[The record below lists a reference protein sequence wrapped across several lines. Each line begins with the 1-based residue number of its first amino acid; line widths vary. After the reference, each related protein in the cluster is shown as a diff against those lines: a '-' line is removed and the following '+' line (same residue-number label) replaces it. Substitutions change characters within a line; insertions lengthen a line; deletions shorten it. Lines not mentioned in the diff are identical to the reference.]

1 MFQLEEAILDADE
14 LEALRLADYEG
25 LYHEEAALNM
35 GVSRTTF
42 GRILN
47 NARRKTA
54 DAIIHGKALR
64 IEAMNMKKEEEV
76 E

>member
-1 MFQLEEAILDADE
+1 MFRLEEAILGADE
-14 LEALRLADYEG
+14 LEAIRFADYEG
-25 LYHEEAALNM
+25 LYHEEAAAKM

-47 NARRKTA
+47 NARHKLA

-64 IEAMNMKKEEEV
+64 LESLNVKKEEK
-76 E
+76 